1 MFEDIIRAF
10 EELREEDVLRL
21 VKQKLEEGYSA
32 TEVLTKGVIPGLN
45 KVGEKYEQNEYFLAE
60 LLFAADLMNKCMEIL
75 TPLLEKEAKRAPVK
89 GKIVIGTVKG
99 DIHDIG
105 KNIFATLM
113 RASGFEVFDLG
124 VDVSAEKFV
133 EKVKEVK
140 PDIVGMSALL
150 STTAPYFKVVIDALK
165 EAGLR
170 DEVFV
175 MIGGPPLVSAEEV
188 GADVYCDDAFKGKIV
203 AEEYVKK
210 KSQGK

>member
-1 MFEDIIRAF
+1 MFRDIIKAF
-10 EELREEDVLRL
+10 EELREKDVLRL
-21 VKQKLEEGYSA
+21 IEQKLKEGRPA
-32 TEVLTKGVIPGLN
+32 TEILTKGVIPGLN
-45 KVGEKYEQNEYFLAE
+45 KVGERYERMEYFLAE

-75 TPLLEKEAKRAPVK
+75 TPLLEKETKKTPVK

-113 RASGFEVFDLG
+113 KASGFEVFDLG
-124 VDVSAEKFV
+124 VDVPAEKFV
-133 EKVKEVK
+133 EKVKEVQ
-140 PDIVGMSALL
+140 PDIIGMSALL

-170 DEVFV
+170 DKVFV

-188 GADVYCDDAFKGKIV
+188 GADVYCNDAFKGKII

-210 KSQGK
+210 KRS